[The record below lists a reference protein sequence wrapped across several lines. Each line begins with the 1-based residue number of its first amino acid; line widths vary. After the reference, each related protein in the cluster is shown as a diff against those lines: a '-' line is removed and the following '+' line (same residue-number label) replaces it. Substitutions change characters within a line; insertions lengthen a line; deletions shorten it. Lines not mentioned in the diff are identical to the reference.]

1 MTDIEKK
8 IEKAVKELDYVCNKG
23 LLTSK
28 EKDFLLSALILLT
41 KLQVEL
47 LRRGIKE
54 AKGTSVMVPEEV

>member
-1 MTDIEKK
+1 MTDVEKK

-28 EKDFLLSALILLT
+28 EKDFLLSSLILLT